1 MAKKLKVLQR
11 KHRRKKKKGKCG
23 GLDEIGEDVS
33 DEMYQ
38 NKEQEAFDIAAL
50 DREIKL
56 EKLIHDRDKLGR

>member
-33 DEMYQ
+33 DEM
-38 NKEQEAFDIAAL
+38 
-50 DREIKL
+50 
-56 EKLIHDRDKLGR
+56 H